1 MTDIESL
8 AGKRVG
14 ALESRMAG
22 QLSNLL
28 SKRGA
33 EVLSAPALREAPV
46 DCAEQV
52 AELIAG
58 FADGDFQLLIAQTG
72 VGVNALFAEAE
83 KLGRREEL
91 LTALRRAVCVARGP
105 KPVAAFRKAGVLTP
119 VKVESPYTTEDL
131 IHTLSEFDLSG
142 CGVAVAHYGER
153 NLALAD
159 ALTSA
164 CADLYEICLYEW
176 MMPEDTAPLE
186 ELIAQTLTGKL
197 DAIAFTS
204 QVQVRH
210 VFNIAEE
217 RNFGSVLAS
226 AMNSTAIAAVG
237 PTCARALLEYGV
249 MPDIVPETPKMGH
262 MVAELAHHF
271 SPIRTPRP

>member
-1 MTDIESL
+1 MTDIESF

-28 SKRGA
+28 AKRGA
-33 EVLSAPALREAPV
+33 ETLSAPALREAPA
-46 DCAEQV
+46 DCREQV
-52 AELIAG
+52 AELIDG
-58 FADGDFQLLIAQTG
+58 FSDGDFQMLIAQTG
-72 VGVNALFAEAE
+72 VGVNALFFEAD

-91 LTALRRAVCVARGP
+91 LTALRRAICVARGP
-105 KPVAAFRKAGVLTP
+105 KPVAALRKAGVLTP
-119 VKVESPYTTEDL
+119 VKVESPYTTDNL
-131 IHTLSEFDLSG
+131 LDTLSEFDLSR

-153 NLALAD
+153 NLTLAD

-176 MMPEDTAPLE
+176 MMPEDTDPLE
-186 ELIAQTLTGKL
+186 ELIAQALLGKL

-210 VFNIAEE
+210 VFKIAEE
-217 RNFGSVLAS
+217 RGFGSVLAA
-226 AMNSTAIAAVG
+226 AMNSATIAAVG

-249 MPDIVPETPKMGH
+249 MPDVVPETPKMGH
-262 MVAELAHHF
+262 MVAELARHF
-271 SPIRTPRP
+271 SAIRTPRP